1 MPANSSQ
8 LALDGVLEHSFQEH
22 QRVLTRYI
30 FANKGRYSQF
40 ARAITPDLSNPND
53 VWDRLAFAILSAR
66 APFGASIQ
74 ALQYAASCR
83 GQATPHALVQWQ
95 GMYPRKAEYLNA
107 LPQGPAIN
115 GLLRNGDTWFEY
127 RLRLQATVKGLG
139 LAKASFAASLLYPL
153 ESDLACIDTHMQRV
167 YLGTS
172 SFHSL
177 PLRTYLTIEGKVRR
191 LGQETAVNTFLAQWL
206 IWDCARGTVS
216 DHAVFPGQHKD
227 EAVPF

>member
-1 MPANSSQ
+1 MRASSQ
-8 LALDGVLEHSFQEH
+8 LALDGVLEHAFREH

-30 FANKGRYSQF
+30 QTNKARYTQF
-40 ARAITPDLSNPND
+40 ARAITSNLDNPND
-53 VWDRLAFAILSAR
+53 VWDRLAFAILSAH
-66 APFGASIQ
+66 APFDASVQ

-83 GQATPHALVQWQ
+83 GHATPHALAQWQ
-95 GMYPRKAEYLNA
+95 GMYPKKAKYLNTLPLGVGIGA
-107 LPQGPAIN
+107 L
-115 GLLRNGDTWFEY
+115 LKNGDTWFDY

-177 PLRTYLTIEGKVRR
+177 PLRAYLTVEGKVRR
-191 LGQETAVNTFLAQWL
+191 LGQETGVNTFLAQWL